1 MNSNGPGR
9 HKWGFPVHTPNIFFQ
24 FSVFQASLLLIYFRD
39 GPSRSAHCIKVWG
52 KTYSICDAAFS
63 WLERRSFALSQKSR
77 RHNRSYV
84 WTEAL
89 SGMIFVRLKRA
100 VLCEHSLTHCQS
112 HFPGAII
119 YSKLHKFRWKYKK
132 HVNVFKFFR
141 KQLQVCPSLPPFCF
155 LYTINCRF

>member
-9 HKWGFPVHTPNIFFQ
+9 HKWGFPVHTPSIFFQ
-24 FSVFQASLLLIYFRD
+24 LSVFQTSLLLIYFRD

-52 KTYSICDAAFS
+52 KTCSICDAAFS
-63 WLERRSFALSQKSR
+63 RLERRSFALSQKSR

-100 VLCEHSLTHCQS
+100 VLCEHSFTHCQS

-119 YSKLHKFRWKYKK
+119 YSKLHKFRWKYK
-132 HVNVFKFFR
+132 NMPMSLSFFESSAR
-141 KQLQVCPSLPPFCF
+141 FVTPCRLFAFCLP
-155 LYTINCRF
+155 

>member
-1 MNSNGPGR
+1 MNSNGPGQ

-52 KTYSICDAAFS
+52 KTCSICDAAFS
-63 WLERRSFALSQKSR
+63 RLERRSFALSQKSR

-112 HFPGAII
+112 HFPGAIY
-119 YSKLHKFRWKYKK
+119 YSKLHKFRWKYK
-132 HVNVFKFFR
+132 NMPMSSTFFESSAR
-141 KQLQVCPSLPPFCF
+141 FVTPCRLFAFCLP
-155 LYTINCRF
+155 

>member
-24 FSVFQASLLLIYFRD
+24 LIVFQTSLLLIYFRD

-52 KTYSICDAAFS
+52 KTCSICDAAFS

-77 RHNRSYV
+77 RHNCSYV

-112 HFPGAII
+112 HFPGAIY
-119 YSKLHKFRWKYKK
+119 YSKLHKFRWKYK
-132 HVNVFKFFR
+132 NMPMSSRFFESSSR
-141 KQLQVCPSLPPFCF
+141 FVHPCRLFAFC
-155 LYTINCRF
+155 IP